1 MSGVVA
7 PLIDYIENFC
17 ADNAAQ
23 HRENA
28 EIPSLVAVIAQP
40 LGVAYAD
47 PKSEQDAQRD
57 QKSVRRQRKTP
68 DMKKLW
74 EHSFIGCAEAAICYL
89 ISLTRKRLVSSGESW
104 YSPFE
109 RGAFY
114 SPMPTTP
121 IIRP

>member
-1 MSGVVA
+1 MSGVVT

-28 EIPSLVAVIAQP
+28 EIPSFVAVIAQP
-40 LGVAYAD
+40 LGVAHAD

-57 QKSVRRQRKTP
+57 QKSVRWQKKTP

-74 EHSFIGCAEAAICYL
+74 EHLVYWMRRTGDLLPNQSNKKAARIKR
-89 ISLTRKRLVSSGESW
+89 RKLV
-104 YSPFE
+104 P
-109 RGAFY
+109 
-114 SPMPTTP
+114 PV
-121 IIRP
+121 